1 MAKAR
6 NIAPSSVNT
15 GNQERPKF
23 TNIKF
28 EIIPLNEEVKFP
40 AYINTI
46 SSRFSPSWQ
55 PFTEIGRAD
64 PKVLME
70 SFTKDVDL
78 NFTAVA
84 TGGSADTKSVFK
96 SLNTLSKATLPNY
109 FSGNKGFQGNFIK
122 FTIGDIYVDEIG
134 YLSSL
139 DYQWENDKT
148 SWIDNLPL
156 LTTVN
161 MTIRWIGTKMPS
173 SNINSIFSNIT

>member
-6 NIAPSSVNT
+6 SILPNSPNS
-15 GNQERPKF
+15 GNQQRPKF
-23 TNIKF
+23 TQLKF
-28 EIIPLNEEVKFP
+28 KIIPLNESVDFP

-55 PFTEIGRAD
+55 PFPEIGRAD
-64 PKVLME
+64 PKVLMS

-78 NFTAVA
+78 NFTVVA
-84 TGGSADTKSVFK
+84 TGGSENTKSVFK
-96 SLNTLSKATLPNY
+96 DLNTLSKATLPNY
-109 FSGNKGFQGNFIK
+109 FDGNKGFQGNFIV
-122 FTIGDIYVDEIG
+122 FTIGDIYTDEVE